1 MSRRASLSKR
11 LELFFEGFL
20 WNFRLVALV
29 PVVFGVLGTLLLF
42 WSGSQEVLKGMWEM
56 LAPKPEYT
64 QVLGS
69 VIGGID
75 LYLIGIVLMLFS
87 FGIYELFISEID
99 FRLLTGRDW
108 PSLEVRSLEELKEKL
123 LKSTVLVLI
132 VSFFKQVIEEE
143 PSSYLECLA
152 LAGSILLLSLSGY
165 LLRAGKAGD
174 H

>member
-1 MSRRASLSKR
+1 
-11 LELFFEGFL
+11 
-20 WNFRLVALV
+20 
-29 PVVFGVLGTLLLF
+29 
-42 WSGSQEVLKGMWEM
+42 M

-64 QVLGS
+64 HVLGN

-99 FRLLTGRDW
+99 FRLITGRDW

-165 LLRAGKAGD
+165 LLRAGKASD